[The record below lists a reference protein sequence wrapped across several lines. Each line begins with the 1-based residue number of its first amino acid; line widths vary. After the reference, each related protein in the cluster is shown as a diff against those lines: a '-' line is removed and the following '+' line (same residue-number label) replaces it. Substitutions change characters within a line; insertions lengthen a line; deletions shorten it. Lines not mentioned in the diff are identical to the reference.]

1 MTLIRR
7 CSSVRAVSDTFA
19 ISVSHCG
26 SVATVVVVGELD
38 AVTAATL
45 DWRLRVVRGSRASI
59 VVLDLSRVM
68 RIDRAA
74 LQPILDA
81 REVLG
86 ERLRVIAC
94 ANVLQLFTLAGV
106 LDAELAGLVVPAR
119 FETRGAEGSRSPVV
133 RNGGRYHARDPGSRA
148 GAHTRAKRL

>member
-1 MTLIRR
+1 M
-7 CSSVRAVSDTFA
+7 SDTFA

-38 AVTAATL
+38 AVTARTL

-59 VVLDLSRVM
+59 VVLDLTRVT
-68 RIDRAA
+68 RIDRIA
-74 LQPILDA
+74 LRPILDA

-94 ANVLQLFTLAGV
+94 ANALQVFTLAGV
-106 LDAELAGLVVPAR
+106 LDAELAGIVVPAR
-119 FETRGAEGSRSPVV
+119 FEPRGAEGSRSPVV
-133 RNGGRYHARDPGSRA
+133 PDGGHYRARRRGNRA